1 MRFILAALLA
11 VVLAPTAS
19 AQTVRWYLVEL
30 FGSPAGTMKATE
42 REEDGKIFSSTDM
55 SFEIKRGQVA
65 IKISMA
71 SEFVE
76 TKEGKPLSMKSVQNM
91 GLRPVN
97 QEYTFGENEI
107 KLISK
112 QGDQVTESTLKP
124 PQGEWLPPAAADRYM
139 VQRFKSGAKEMSVRT
154 IDANSGLSP
163 ATTTRTVGEKTT
175 IKALGREISVTK
187 CTSTVST
194 APGIK
199 STEYVDD
206 EGVMVRTE
214 TQLGGMQMIMTICTE
229 ADAIK
234 GSGGAVIPDAFTG
247 TFIRPEGE
255 ISHPRE
261 LTHAVYRLS
270 VNDGE
275 LATLPDTGTQ
285 KFSRTSPREAL
296 LTVSTGPFAAA
307 PKEDAT
313 NPAFL
318 ASTSMCNLED
328 DAVKKA
334 AKRATKDLPENA
346 TILEKAQACRS
357 FVYTFI
363 RKKSL
368 GVGFAT
374 ATEICR
380 TKEGDCSEHG
390 VLLCTLLRAHG
401 IPARVASGLIYA
413 DSFAGAQKIFGYHM
427 WAQALIE
434 IDGQHR
440 WVDLDATLPGVT
452 YDATHLCLGVS
463 ELAEGEMASSMSS
476 VATNMGRL
484 KIKVVE
490 TTPASKPAP

>member
-11 VVLAPTAS
+11 LLLTPTAS

-30 FGSPAGTMKATE
+30 FGSPAGTMKAME
-42 REEDGKIFSSTDM
+42 REEGGNIISSTDM

-65 IKISMA
+65 IKISMS

-76 TKEGKPLSMKSVQNM
+76 TKDGKPVSMKSIQNM

-107 KLISK
+107 KLVSR
-112 QGDQVTESTLKP
+112 QGDQVTQSTLKP
-124 PQGEWLPPAAADRYM
+124 PQGEWLTPAAADRYM
-139 VQRFKSGAKEMSVRT
+139 VQRFKSGAKEMTVRT
-154 IDANSGLSP
+154 LDASSGLTP
-163 ATTTRTVGEKTT
+163 ASTTRLVGEKTT
-175 IKALGREISVTK
+175 IKALDRDMAVTK
-187 CTSTVST
+187 CTSTVSS

-206 EGVMVRTE
+206 QGVMVRTQ
-214 TQLGGMQMIMTICTE
+214 TQLGGMEMVMTICTE
-229 ADAIK
+229 AQAIK
-234 GSGGAVIPDAFTG
+234 GTGGAVIPDAFTG
-247 TFIRPEGE
+247 TFIRPEGV
-255 ISHPRE
+255 ITGPRE

-270 VNDGE
+270 VDDGE
-275 LATLPDTGTQ
+275 LAALPDTGTQ
-285 KFSRTSPREAL
+285 KFSRESPREAL
-296 LTVSTGPFAAA
+296 VTVSTGPFAPA
-307 PKEDAT
+307 PAEDVK

-328 DAVKKA
+328 DAVKKV
-334 AKRATKDLPENA
+334 AKRAVKDLA
-346 TILEKAQACRS
+346 ADASVLEKAQACRS
-357 FVYTFI
+357 YVYTFI

-390 VLLCTLLRAHG
+390 VLLCAMLRSNG

-413 DSFAGAQKIFGYHM
+413 DSFAGADKIFGYHM

-434 IDGQHR
+434 IDGVHR
-440 WVDLDATLPGVT
+440 WVDLDATLPSVA

-463 ELAEGEMASSMSS
+463 ELAEGELSSSMSS
-476 VATNMGRL
+476 VAANMGRL
-484 KIKVVE
+484 KIKVIE
-490 TTPASKPAP
+490 TTPAAKVAP